1 MQKHLKV
8 CVCVCA
14 CVSVCVCVCVYF
26 VRASMIKDG
35 MPNLRNGMIYQKAML
50 GKVVDYLENIRY
62 LIRVSTNVISSV
74 KYYH

>member
-8 CVCVCA
+8 CVCVCL
-14 CVSVCVCVCVYF
+14 CVCVYF

-62 LIRVSTNVISSV
+62 LDRKSNGTPGRI
-74 KYYH
+74 